1 MQIRFVFAAL
11 ALLELTACSGGGNRE
26 DRESRNREVGGIYEP
41 GVGGRGLII
50 RPGADPNKIFTEA
63 MDLKSKGDCVN
74 AAAQLRRVVVMGPGY
89 ENAQTALGECLT
101 RPNVANVANEATS
114 DYLEGIVWLRRAADA
129 GWPEAQG
136 RLAQIYA
143 YGPATVRHGGEAAYW
158 LALYDGNPGKSRIGF
173 VPLEVS
179 ALDGVKKRLS
189 GAELEDGAKR
199 AALWQRKVW
208 MPPAP
213 SSAES
218 GNGPGPRARP
228 ERRRN

>member
-1 MQIRFVFAAL
+1 MQVRFVFAAIALVGL
-11 ALLELTACSGGGNRE
+11 AACGGGGDRD

-63 MDLKSKGDCVN
+63 MDMKAKGDCAK
-74 AAAQLRRVVVMGPGY
+74 AAVGLRRVVVMGPGY

-101 RPNVANVANEATS
+101 QADTSAESTS

-143 YGPATVRHGGEAAYW
+143 FGPANVRNGGEAAYW
-158 LALYDGNPGKSRIGF
+158 FALYDTNPSKSRIGF
-173 VPLEVS
+173 VPLDTTAVAAIKKALS
-179 ALDGVKKRLS
+179 AN
-189 GAELEDGAKR
+189 ELEDGVRR

-208 MPPAP
+208 LPPAP
-213 SSAES
+213 PNAMDGE
-218 GNGPGPRARP
+218 GPGPQARP
-228 ERRRN
+228 GRRRNPA